1 MQESDY
7 LDPNSGSAELPLIKQ
22 ALHRSKKV
30 TAKIIIG
37 ASADETRM
45 GLVED
50 NRLVEYLV
58 ERTSEQHLVGSIF
71 KGRVCNVVRGIQAA
85 FVDIGLEQNAFL
97 YLGEAMDVT
106 EGQSIVVQISKDARG
121 TKGPTATREITL
133 PGRYAVLLPQ
143 ADYVGISRKITD
155 KTEKERLN
163 RIYNAVRPS
172 GMGVVVRTAAA
183 GVSEELLA
191 QDVAELNA
199 AWKVLLAR
207 ERVAKAPCLLRRE
220 LDLPIRIVRDYLRP
234 GLTEIV
240 IDDLNTFKRV
250 EELLQQLGKDIRL
263 TLYQGLDDIFTY
275 NKQQDAVAGISDKQ
289 VDLPSGGYLIIDYT
303 EAMTVID
310 VNSGKFSGRESLE
323 ETIMQINREAAVEIA
338 RQLRLRDIGGIIV
351 VDFIDMH
358 TEAHK
363 KEILNVLHQ
372 ALAGDKMHP
381 KVQDITVLNLVEITR
396 KKSRQNLSSVL
407 YAPCP
412 VCDGSGRVQSRETLA
427 LEVKRRLRVLLK
439 RRGSTKSLL
448 IVANPWLSEWLL
460 AKDIRAWERELACS
474 LKVESDAAL
483 HIESFMILDNTG
495 VDK

>member
-1 MQESDY
+1 M
-7 LDPNSGSAELPLIKQ
+7 
-22 ALHRSKKV
+22 

-37 ASADETRM
+37 ANEDETRM

-50 NRLVEYLV
+50 GRLMEYLV
-58 ERTSEQHLVGSIF
+58 ERTAEQHLVGSIF

-85 FVDIGLEQNAFL
+85 FVDLGLEQNAFL
-97 YLGEAMDVT
+97 YLGEKMNVT
-106 EGQSIVVQISKDARG
+106 EGQSVIVQISKDARG

-133 PGRYAVLLPQ
+133 PGRYVVLLPY
-143 ADYVGISRKITD
+143 ADYIGISRKITD
-155 KTEKERLN
+155 KEERERLN
-163 RIYNAVRPS
+163 SVLKAVKPE
-172 GMGVVVRTAAA
+172 GMGLVVRTAAV
-183 GVSEELLA
+183 GVAAELLTRDVEELAADWHVLA
-191 QDVAELNA
+191 
-199 AWKVLLAR
+199 AR
-207 ERVAKAPCLLRRE
+207 QKVAKAPCLLRRE

-234 GLTEIV
+234 NLTEIL
-240 IDDLNTFKRV
+240 IDNLPIYKRV
-250 EELLQQLGKDIRL
+250 EELLSEMPRAQEIKL
-263 TLYQGLDDIFTY
+263 TLYQGLEDIFTY
-275 NKQQDAVAGISDKQ
+275 NKQNEAIASISDRQ
-289 VDLPSGGYLIIDYT
+289 VPLPSGGYLVIDYT

-310 VNSGKFSGRESLE
+310 VNSGKFSGRENLE

-358 TEAHK
+358 TDNHK
-363 KEILNVLHQ
+363 KEILNTLHQ

-427 LEVKRRLRVLLK
+427 LEVKRRLRNLLK
-439 RRGSTKSLL
+439 RRGSSKTLL
-448 IVANPWLSEWLL
+448 ICANPWLAEWLQS
-460 AKDIRAWERELACS
+460 KDLRAWERELACT
-474 LKVESDAAL
+474 LKIESDASL
-483 HIESFMILDNTG
+483 HVESFMILDNSG